1 MKLKPQQYAETL
13 IELSSNNLEDVASR
27 FWLKL
32 QKNKQYKDLPIIL
45 EIMETEAAKHDGKVL
60 IKVYSDELMEEN
72 EMAAIEAK
80 IKSFLGQDIV
90 TKNFIKKNLRG
101 GVIIKTDENIV
112 DLSLKGKLEKLANS
126 LEVKRE
132 Q

>member
-60 IKVYSDELMEEN
+60 IKVYSDELLEEN